1 MAENI
6 LSEAEIFMSQQ
17 SSDKMAVQKLIQDTN
32 KAIQGARNSVESVY
46 HIIGTN

>member
-1 MAENI
+1 MVEDM
-6 LSEAEIFMSQQ
+6 LSEAEIFMSSQ
-17 SSDKMAVQKLIQDTN
+17 STDRVAVQKLIQDTN